1 MNNENLKNEEY
12 IEAVE
17 FHDKNDT
24 SWMQREA
31 VSFDVT
37 KKSPEHRRYLVLVWF
52 MDNAEQEN
60 AFISAE
66 GRTNTYFAMKEIIDI
81 IDLEKSVVTLEGNK
95 ALVDQITVLQF
106 LRHIRDEELVEDE
119 TAYIID
125 DAIAEEEGY

>member
-1 MNNENLKNEEY
+1 MSSENLNEEEY
-12 IEAVE
+12 IEAVT

-24 SWMQREA
+24 LWMQA
-31 VSFDVT
+31 ATFDVT
-37 KKSPEHRRYLVLVWF
+37 KKAPEYRRYLVLVWF

-60 AFISAE
+60 TFIIAE
-66 GRTNTYFAMKEIIDI
+66 GRSNTYFAIKEIIDI
-81 IDLEKSVVTLEGNK
+81 IDLEKSVVMLEGNK

-106 LRHIRDEELVEDE
+106 LRHIRDEELVEDD